1 MNFEKIKSIKEAV
14 LHKGQMFIPL
24 VCVSSFFLVGYA
36 AMDKEAPIIVDD
48 QVVLNYG
55 DKFDV
60 SMVNIED
67 NKTSYDDLLITC
79 NTSTLRESIV
89 GSSYVTVEA
98 TDEYNNTA
106 SKVIEVQVVDHV
118 APNFEL
124 VEGSKD
130 TRLEDGKMI
139 VNLNSSNTITDHIK
153 AIDNADGDV
162 TAFVEVDGSLDT
174 ANLEAQ
180 TVTLTVS
187 DASGNVNTKA
197 FDIQVKDIEAPV
209 IDLPQGDAVTAD
221 FGNGF
226 HISDYASVSD
236 NSQEEIEIELSNEID
251 TSKEEEIQT
260 VTLSAVDSAGNKTEK
275 EIKVS
280 VGDISAPVINASDV
294 ELEKG
299 DSYDVRSQIS
309 VIDNK
314 DGDLTAEATIDG
326 DVDTNTPGDYYITI
340 SATDAAG
347 NEASKTIH
355 VEVTAFSGGAVTSV
369 GLSLVGSPYVFGAT
383 GPYAFDCSG
392 FTSYVFRQAGVSIG
406 RTTFAQY
413 AGGTPV
419 SDLQPGDLVFFNTY
433 TTLGHVGIYLGNG
446 MMVHSGNEST
456 GVEVASMGNPYWA
469 STYAGAVR
477 Y

>member
-36 AMDKEAPIIVDD
+36 AMDKEAPVIADD
-48 QVVLNYG
+48 YVVLNYG

-60 SMVNIED
+60 SMVNIAD
-67 NKTSYDDLLITC
+67 NRTSYDDLLITC
-79 NTSTLRESIV
+79 DTSTLRESVV

-98 TDEYNNTA
+98 IDEYNNTA
-106 SKVIEVQVVDHV
+106 SKVVEVRVEDHV

-124 VEGSKD
+124 VADSKD

-139 VNLNSSNTITDHIK
+139 INLNSSNTITDHIK

-162 TAFVEVDGSLDT
+162 TAFVEVEGTLNT
-174 ANLEAQ
+174 ANLDPQ
-180 TVTLTVS
+180 TITLSVS
-187 DASGNVNTKA
+187 DASGNVNKKT

-209 IDLPQGDAVTAD
+209 IHLSQGDAVTTD

-226 HISDYASVSD
+226 HISDFATVSD
-236 NSQEEIEIELSNEID
+236 NSGEEIEIALSNDID
-251 TSKEEEIQT
+251 TSKEETQT
-260 VTLSAVDSAGNKTEK
+260 VTLTAVDSAGNKTEK
-275 EIKVS
+275 ELKVG
-280 VGDISAPVINASDV
+280 VGDISAPIINASDI
-294 ELEKG
+294 EIEKG
-299 DSYDVRSQIS
+299 DALDIRSQIS

-326 DVDTNTPGDYYITI
+326 SVDTGTAGDYSITI
-340 SATDAAG
+340 SAKDAAG
-347 NEASKTIH
+347 NEATKTIN
-355 VEVTAFSGGAVTSV
+355 VRVNAFSGGATTSI
-369 GLSLVGSPYVFGAT
+369 GMSLVGSPYVFGAT
-383 GPYAFDCSG
+383 GPSAFDCSG
-392 FTSYVFRQAGVSIG
+392 FTSYVFAQAGISIG
-406 RTTFAQY
+406 RTTFSQY

-433 TTLGHVGIYLGNG
+433 TSLGHVGIYLGGG

-456 GVEVASMGNPYWA
+456 GVEVTSMGNSYWSA
-469 STYAGAVR
+469 TYAGAVR